1 MEFVKFIF
9 FSQFHIPLILVFW
22 ASSVNAT
29 DSYALALSAWLVYL
43 LDPLLPLT
51 SSPEDVR
58 YKPIRTEFVN
68 QHKKFYYALSL
79 AVFCVLLFFLERL
92 FHFFEKNTWLLI
104 LSGIYYL
111 LRKIKALKSSS
122 LLWKPMVLTTVWT
135 LALQSLIMEEQY
147 ILWVYIYLNT
157 LCFEIR
163 DGEYLYA
170 KEIYFGILTISLT
183 ISGLFLLSS
192 MFLLFG
198 CLAYFAWRALWS
210 KPKEWHYV
218 PLLDYPLCFF
228 PILIT
233 ELPIL

>member
-9 FSQFHIPLILVFW
+9 FSQFHVPLILVFW
-22 ASSVNAT
+22 ASSSYAT

-51 SSPEDVR
+51 SSVEDIR
-58 YKPIRTEFVN
+58 YKPFRTEFVN
-68 QHKKFYYALSL
+68 QHRKFYYALSL
-79 AVFCVLLFFLERL
+79 IVSFALLFFLERL
-92 FHFFEKNTWLLI
+92 FYFFEKNTWLLT
-104 LSGIYYL
+104 LSAVYYL
-111 LRKIKALKSSS
+111 LRIVKILKSSS
-122 LLWKPMVLTTVWT
+122 LLWKPIVLTTVWI
-135 LALQSLIMEEQY
+135 LALQGLMIEEQY

-157 LCFEIR
+157 LCFELR
-163 DGEYLYA
+163 DSEYSYCKELY
-170 KEIYFGILTISLT
+170 FVILIFSL
-183 ISGLFLLSS
+183 IINGFFFLNS

-198 CLAYFAWRALWS
+198 FITYFAWRALWS
-210 KPKEWHYV
+210 KPREWLYV